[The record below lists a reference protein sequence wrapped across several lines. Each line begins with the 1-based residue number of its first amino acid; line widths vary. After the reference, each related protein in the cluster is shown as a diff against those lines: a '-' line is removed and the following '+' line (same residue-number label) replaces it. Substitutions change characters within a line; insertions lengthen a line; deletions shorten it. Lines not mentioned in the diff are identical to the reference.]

1 MEESPSN
8 EKLPLPITADEA
20 KGPNIE
26 VMKLVSSKVLTS
38 MMELDVLGTVEGG
51 AEEVNAVTLDEDDA
65 FFESHKALIL
75 FAYSHVSGQ

>member
-26 VMKLVSSKVLTS
+26 AMKLVSSEVLTS

-51 AEEVNAVTLDEDDA
+51 AEEVDAVTLDEDDA
-65 FFESHKALIL
+65 FLKSCKALIL
-75 FAYSHVSGQ
+75 FAYSHVSGR